1 MLETVGVGG
10 VRHAHR
16 FDDWRVMCGAHGAPY
31 GLLKA
36 CFVLAI
42 LLVLWAML
50 ETVCVGRVRH
60 AHRFHAW
67 RLMCRAR
74 DAHYA
79 LN

>member
-1 MLETVGVGG
+1 
-10 VRHAHR
+10 
-16 FDDWRVMCGAHGAPY
+16 MCGAHGAPY
-31 GLLKA
+31 GLLKV

-42 LLVLWAML
+42 LLVLCVML
-50 ETVCVGRVRH
+50 ETVSVGRVRY
-60 AHRFHAW
+60 AHRFDDW